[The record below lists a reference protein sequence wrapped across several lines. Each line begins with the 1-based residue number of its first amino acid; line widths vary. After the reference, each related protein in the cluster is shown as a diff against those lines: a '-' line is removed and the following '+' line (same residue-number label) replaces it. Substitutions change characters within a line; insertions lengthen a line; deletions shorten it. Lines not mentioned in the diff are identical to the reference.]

1 MTERNMALRFIRYT
15 ACVCL
20 IAVLAGCAST
30 GNEISTEKLNE
41 NMKISD
47 TFAYSGE
54 GEYGEKWW
62 EIFNNSELNGLMEQM
77 FENNYNIAGS
87 YEGLKALQ
95 AALGISRADRL
106 PSVDAGAQ
114 AGETYSTSSTG
125 ERKWREGYEI
135 SLTASYEADIWGR
148 IKAAT
153 ESDRLALV
161 SGRYDVQTLYMTLT
175 AELADRYFLYKSLA
189 SVLKMQR
196 EMLELRQK
204 QISSLEMMYS
214 SGIGSL
220 DVIYTYQTNIA
231 DLMESMTETRQSMR
245 DAKLQMALLM
255 GYNDPAMVEIS
266 DKYNLDIPFL
276 PKVIPSDVAEKRP
289 DIRSAYALVLQADRN
304 VAEAMANRYPKLS
317 FSASAAYNGD
327 ELSNLVTPENFV
339 ANLIANLTMPLF
351 DAGKLS
357 NQQKQREF
365 LYKQEVYSY
374 YQTVLEAL
382 NEVSGSLEDNMQN
395 EQALL
400 LSQQK
405 VSIEENRLQVS
416 KMKYEM
422 GILSY
427 SDVID
432 DQIGLLSA
440 WLTEVN
446 ARRSLISSRIELARS
461 TGGSWTDE
469 EIDNR
474 LSSSQ
479 ETK

>member
-1 MTERNMALRFIRYT
+1 
-15 ACVCL
+15 
-20 IAVLAGCAST
+20 
-30 GNEISTEKLNE
+30 
-41 NMKISD
+41 
-47 TFAYSGE
+47 
-54 GEYGEKWW
+54 
-62 EIFNNSELNGLMEQM
+62 
-77 FENNYNIAGS
+77 
-87 YEGLKALQ
+87 
-95 AALGISRADRL
+95 
-106 PSVDAGAQ
+106 
-114 AGETYSTSSTG
+114 
-125 ERKWREGYEI
+125 
-135 SLTASYEADIWGR
+135 
-148 IKAAT
+148 
-153 ESDRLALV
+153 
-161 SGRYDVQTLYMTLT
+161 
-175 AELADRYFLYKSLA
+175 
-189 SVLKMQR
+189 
-196 EMLELRQK
+196 
-204 QISSLEMMYS
+204 
-214 SGIGSL
+214 
-220 DVIYTYQTNIA
+220 
-231 DLMESMTETRQSMR
+231 
-245 DAKLQMALLM
+245 
-255 GYNDPAMVEIS
+255 MVNVS

-276 PKVIPSDVAEKRP
+276 PKVIPSEVAEKRP

-405 VSIEENRLQVS
+405 VSIEEKRLQVS